1 MEKEEITMNPPLIIQ
16 NQLLATKFFV
26 PVASHPLI
34 LRPRLFALLHKSL
47 KHSLTLISAPAGF
60 GKTMLLSAW
69 AQSLPASNTHVAWVS
84 LDEEDN
90 EPRLFWTYVL
100 SALDQ
105 QQPEPFTPLLKYLQS
120 PQTPPL
126 IYVLTMLSNLMLDS
140 AENFLLILDD
150 YHMITQQEVHTT
162 LSYLV
167 EHSPP
172 QLHII
177 LATRADPPLPLALLR
192 TRQQLMEVRTDQ
204 LRCTAKE
211 TKTFFHE
218 VMDTKLLDYMIQQ
231 VMARTEG
238 WLVGLQLFG
247 LSLQKYADHPS
258 KLLEEASGD
267 QRYIL
272 DYLTQEVLQ
281 RQPQEVQTF
290 LLSTCIL
297 ERLTAPLC
305 DAVVQQRGSGQMLE
319 RLEESNLFVVSLD
332 SKRQWYHYH
341 VLFAEA
347 LRYRLE
353 HIHSDL
359 VPILHY
365 RASLWYAEHNFPTEA
380 ILHALSAKEWQWA
393 ADLIERLPVMS
404 LTWGASEHEL
414 VRLRHYLEQLPT
426 NIIHSQPRLCLA
438 CTQILWAIA
447 PQKTLDVW
455 FETAETTL
463 TVSLTTLTHQD
474 TSTPQ
479 ARQEQ
484 ENLLGEVMAW
494 HAIVQSHQEH
504 GQAALALCQQ
514 ALALLS
520 AQNFVARAYLAYAQV
535 QAFYSSSAND
545 AVAAIESAI
554 QAVSLAQA
562 AGETALAIGF
572 MAATAQHMI
581 GAGQLR
587 EILRLTN
594 QAILLGTK
602 PGERVL
608 PEVGWP
614 AIFQADILR
623 EWNQLDA
630 ALSLAEEGI
639 SLCQQTSS
647 IASLPFLLYG
657 YAVLLRICLSRG
669 ELDTARSA
677 FQLLE
682 HIEMTMNQFTSSYHH
697 SLFTT
702 IDQVRFWLACGEL
715 DRAIRWA
722 EGLDVGVL
730 CRTPFAHE
738 REEVAHVRIF
748 LAEEQSTVALQRLE
762 PLLARTTAG
771 QRWDHVIEI
780 RLLQALAYQMC
791 HEETQALS
799 ALSEAIRLAEPEG
812 YIRRFVDEG
821 VSMEALL
828 GRLREQQY
836 QHRPTSYVD
845 TLLAAFPR
853 QSKGLVKPLSKR
865 EQEVLQLLAHGTSNE
880 EIAQELLIVVDTV
893 KRHISRI
900 FSKLGVQNREQAVK
914 RAKTLGLLG

>member
-1 MEKEEITMNPPLIIQ
+1 MNPPLIIQ

-126 IYVLTMLSNLMLDS
+126 IYVLTMLSKLMLDS

-218 VMDTKLLDYMIQQ
+218 VMDTKLLDDMIQQ

-305 DAVVQQRGSGQMLE
+305 DAVVQQRGSRQMLE

-414 VRLRHYLEQLPT
+414 VRLRHYLEHLPT
-426 NIIHSQPRLCLA
+426 DIIHFQPRLCLA

-474 TSTPQ
+474 ISPPMLTPQ

-520 AQNFVARAYLAYAQV
+520 AQNFVARAYVAYAQV

-562 AGETALAIGF
+562 AGETALTIGF

-614 AIFQADILR
+614 AIFQADTLR

-630 ALSLAEEGI
+630 ALSLVEEGI

-715 DRAIRWA
+715 DRARRWA

-748 LAEEQSTVALQRLE
+748 LAEEQPTVALHRLE

-812 YIRRFVDEG
+812 YIRHFVDEG

-828 GRLREQQY
+828 GRLREHQY